1 MWGLNKHPTCHHNNI
16 PHEVFHANIFV
27 LQLVPCGGR
36 GVLPSRKSSPPQVT
50 KQCLPRQRRNP
61 HFGQKKTLQLDWNG
75 FVLQK
80 NGAPTRTRTLDPM
93 IKSHLLYRLS
103 YGRTKSA
110 ITRTSVKLAF
120 ANLPLITG
128 NTINIYHIIKKAN
141 TQM

>member
-1 MWGLNKHPTCHHNNI
+1 
-16 PHEVFHANIFV
+16 
-27 LQLVPCGGR
+27 
-36 GVLPSRKSSPPQVT
+36 
-50 KQCLPRQRRNP
+50 
-61 HFGQKKTLQLDWNG
+61 
-75 FVLQK
+75 
-80 NGAPTRTRTLDPM
+80 M